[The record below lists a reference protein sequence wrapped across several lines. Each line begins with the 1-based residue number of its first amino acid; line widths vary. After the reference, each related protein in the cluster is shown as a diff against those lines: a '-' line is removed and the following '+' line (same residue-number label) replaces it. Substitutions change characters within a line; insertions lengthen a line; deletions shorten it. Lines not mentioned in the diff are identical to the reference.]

1 MKWLHSIRAEMIILP
16 IAVFIGLLLGLIDT
30 LLDYW
35 LFYDL
40 PFMEI
45 LITNVP
51 KHEIWMRG
59 LILLSFVASGL
70 IISSLFKKRRL
81 VKEALQKSHD
91 ELEQQVLQRTSE
103 LQKSNEIYQT
113 LVDTIPYGIQ
123 EIDTTGVITFGNKA
137 YCTMLGYEPEE
148 ILGKY
153 IWDLLCDDAQK
164 DQLKQYFKE
173 LVISQPPRA
182 SYFQTNLTKLGKP
195 IDVQVDWNYKR
206 DEAGAVLGFVSVITD
221 ITERKA
227 AEEKLA
233 AERRLL
239 KKLLNLQ
246 EQERKLMAY
255 EIHDGMVQDVVA
267 TKMLFEGIVH
277 DSENETLPQ
286 NGQIDQ
292 IKELLDKA
300 ISEGRRLIRELRPMI
315 LDEAGIVEAI
325 KHLIASEYSD
335 SSLQV
340 ELLLPLKLDR
350 LDAMLE
356 GTVFRI
362 VQEAL
367 TNVKRYSKSAT
378 AVVKLVQRDQ
388 QVVLEIR
395 DQGVGFEPDKV
406 SEEHFGLQGILE
418 RARLFGGHAT
428 IESAPGQGCC
438 IMVELPVVKRVPV
451 PAGGT
456 ESGDHKDQ

>member
-1 MKWLHSIRAEMIILP
+1 MKRQHFIRAEMLILLV
-16 IAVFIGLLLGLIDT
+16 ALLMGLLLGLIDT

-35 LFYDL
+35 LFYER

-51 KHEIWMRG
+51 SHEIWMRC
-59 LILLSFVASGL
+59 LILFSFVASGL
-70 IISSLFKKRRL
+70 IISSLFAKRRRAE
-81 VKEALQKSHD
+81 EALQKSHY
-91 ELEQQVLQRTSE
+91 ELEQQVLQRTGE
-103 LQKSNEIYQT
+103 LQKISEIYQT
-113 LVDTIPYGIQ
+113 LVETIPHGIQ

-137 YCTMLGYEPEE
+137 YRTMLGYEPEE

-153 IWDLLCDDAQK
+153 IWDLLCDNLQK
-164 DQLKQYFKE
+164 DQLKQYLKE
-173 LVISQPPRA
+173 LVESQPPHA
-182 SYFQTNLTKLGKP
+182 PYFQTNLTKHGEP

-206 DEAGAVLGFVSVITD
+206 DETGTVQGFISVITD
-221 ITERKA
+221 ITERRT

-239 KKLLNLQ
+239 KKMLDLQ
-246 EQERKLMAY
+246 EQERKLLAY

-277 DSENETLPQ
+277 DSENETQPRSFQ
-286 NGQIDQ
+286 VGQV
-292 IKELLDKA
+292 KKLLDKA
-300 ISEGRRLIRELRPMI
+300 IAEGRRLIRELRPMI

-325 KHLIASEYSD
+325 KHLVASEYSN

-340 ELLLPLKLDR
+340 KLLLPVKLDR
-350 LDAMLE
+350 LDAILE

-367 TNVKRYSKSAT
+367 TNAKRYSQSAT

-406 SEEHFGLQGILE
+406 SEGHFGLQGIIE

-438 IMVELPVVKRVPV
+438 IVVELPVVKRVPV
-451 PAGGT
+451 QVSGT
-456 ESGDHKDQ
+456 ESGEK

>member
-1 MKWLHSIRAEMIILP
+1 MKWLSSIRTETIIVLV
-16 IAVFIGLLLGLIDT
+16 ALLMGLLLGFIDT

-35 LFYDL
+35 LFYER
-40 PFMEI
+40 PFVEI

-51 KHEIWMRG
+51 NNEIWMRG
-59 LILLSFVASGL
+59 LILFSFIASGL
-70 IISSLFKKRRL
+70 IISSLFKKRRIAE
-81 VKEALQKSHD
+81 EALRESHD
-91 ELEQQVLQRTSE
+91 VLEQQVLQRTGE
-103 LQKSNEIYQT
+103 LQKINEIYQN
-113 LVDTIPYGIQ
+113 LVETIPHGIQ
-123 EIDTTGVITFGNKA
+123 EIDTRGVITFGNKA

-153 IWDLLCDDAQK
+153 IWDLLYDNSQK
-164 DQLKQYFKE
+164 DQLKQYLKE
-173 LVISQPPRA
+173 LINSQPPRA
-182 SYFQTNLTKLGKP
+182 SYFQTNLTKQGKP

-206 DEAGAVLGFVSVITD
+206 DETGAVQGFVSVVTD
-221 ITERKA
+221 ITERRE

-239 KKLLNLQ
+239 KKLLDLQ
-246 EQERKLMAY
+246 EQERKLVAY
-255 EIHDGMVQDVVA
+255 DIHDGMVQDVVA
-267 TKMLFEGIVH
+267 TKMLFEGIVY
-277 DSENETLPQ
+277 DFRNETQPQ
-286 NGQIDQ
+286 SGQIDQ
-292 IKELLDKA
+292 IEKLLDKA

-451 PAGGT
+451 QTGGT
-456 ESGDHKDQ
+456 ES